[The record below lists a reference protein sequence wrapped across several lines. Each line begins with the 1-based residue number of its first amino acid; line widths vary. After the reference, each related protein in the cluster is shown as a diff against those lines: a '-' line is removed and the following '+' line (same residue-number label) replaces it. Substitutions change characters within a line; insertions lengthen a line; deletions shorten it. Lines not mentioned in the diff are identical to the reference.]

1 MLREDKLS
9 NAEKVA
15 FSSPFFS
22 DYRKFARL
30 SYLASWNSRMEK
42 KTQIGKIV
50 KLIPNQDITEKD
62 FD

>member
-1 MLREDKLS
+1 MK
-9 NAEKVA
+9 
-15 FSSPFFS
+15 FS
-22 DYRKFARL
+22 DG
-30 SYLASWNSRMEK
+30 E

>member
-1 MLREDKLS
+1 MK
-9 NAEKVA
+9 
-15 FSSPFFS
+15 SS
-22 DYRKFARL
+22 DG
-30 SYLASWNSRMEK
+30 K